1 MTSWKRKAR
10 LFLLVLLSTI
20 DLSYGGCAEYLK
32 VDAWGGNLTQF
43 FTLVETDDPK
53 DIAECTLEKE
63 AVENN
68 TNAWFI
74 LRDCFKKEIRKVIPS
89 EKCKRNTS
97 GTIPFYNFMCLT
109 IATINRKYQGANIED
124 KHCEYDI
131 TCKLLSG
138 GPSTATPTTLPER
151 TEVTPTWTTTE
162 LPPTTTNFTQITATP
177 TTLPERTE
185 VTPTWTTTE
194 LPPTTNFTQITGL
207 NRSTTLPLT
216 TTQPKRTTSATRLVT
231 PTMTPTPEVTPST
244 PSTDLVKVENPL
256 ANVKEN
262 PLTNEKENLALKI
275 FSVISAALNMAALMV
290 FLYQRK
296 RNTGFSH
303 EPVATYMSDGASL
316 EAQRMTELCTVRATV
331 NGHVVE
337 TTHLIKTPES
347 DSISTHSPPIPN
359 GCHVGNEE

>member
-194 LPPTTNFTQITGL
+194 LPPTTNFTQIT
-207 NRSTTLPLT
+207 
-216 TTQPKRTTSATRLVT
+216 
-231 PTMTPTPEVTPST
+231 
-244 PSTDLVKVENPL
+244 VENPL

>member
-162 LPPTTTNFTQITATP
+162 LPPTTTNFTQIT
-177 TTLPERTE
+177 
-185 VTPTWTTTE
+185 
-194 LPPTTNFTQITGL
+194 GL

-244 PSTDLVKVENPL
+244 PSTDLVKGGKKAKQTSKPTGPHAPVENPL

>member
-138 GPSTATPTTLPER
+138 GPST
-151 TEVTPTWTTTE
+151 
-162 LPPTTTNFTQITATP
+162 
-177 TTLPERTE
+177 
-185 VTPTWTTTE
+185 
-194 LPPTTNFTQITGL
+194 
-207 NRSTTLPLT
+207 
-216 TTQPKRTTSATRLVT
+216 
-231 PTMTPTPEVTPST
+231 
-244 PSTDLVKVENPL
+244 VENPL